1 MIRRTLFFESA
12 GYLHAKLNQLVFVP
26 ESGEKRQVPIE
37 DVGFVIVEN
46 QSIVLTAH
54 CMQSLAKN
62 NTAVVVCNASHM
74 PSSMLF
80 SMEGH
85 STTQRQTEAQL
96 SATDAL
102 NRRLWKQTVKAKI
115 LNQARCLEL
124 GDRDLA
130 NKLRII
136 ASNVRNGDPE
146 NNEGNAARHYFKAHF
161 PDGNFKRAREGGMP
175 NAVLNY
181 GYAIIRA
188 AMARA
193 LVGSG
198 LLCVKGIHHTNQY
211 NPFVLADDIM
221 EPYRPFADNLIL
233 NSRFRD
239 AAVLDKEI
247 KLALAMLP
255 ASDVVISGM
264 KRPMMNAMSMTS
276 ASLARCYLKKGSEI
290 LYPGF
295 AQCLNTSPPSTTTR

>member
-1 MIRRTLFFESA
+1 MIKKTLFFESS
-12 GYLHAKLNQLVFVP
+12 GYLHAKLNQLIFTP
-26 ESGEKRQVPIE
+26 KTGDERQVPIE
-37 DVGFVIVEN
+37 DIGIIIIEN
-46 QSIVLTAH
+46 QTILLSAH
-54 CMQSLAKN
+54 CLQSLAHN
-62 NTAVVVCNASHM
+62 NTAVIFCNASHV
-74 PSSMLF
+74 PSSMLL
-80 SMEGH
+80 SMEAH

-96 SATDAL
+96 AATPAL
-102 NRRLWKQTVKAKI
+102 DGRLWKQTVIAKI
-115 LNQARCLEL
+115 NNQAHCLEL
-124 GDRDLA
+124 GGRNLA

-136 ASNVRNGDPE
+136 AGDVRNGDPT
-146 NNEGNAARHYFKAHF
+146 NSEGNAARLYFKSHF
-161 PDGNFKRAREGGMP
+161 PEGGFSRKREGVMP
-175 NAVLNY
+175 NAILNY

-198 LLCVKGIHHTNQY
+198 LLCIKGIHHSNQY

-233 NSRFRD
+233 NSPFRN
-239 AAVLDKEI
+239 AKTLEKEI

-276 ASLARCYLKKGSEI
+276 ASLARCYLKKETQI
-290 LYPGF
+290 LYPEF
-295 AQCLNTSPPSTTTR
+295 A